1 MSRTQADIIASAL
14 RAQRDRRPDSLAQ
27 LRFETERALARM
39 RPHAE
44 VQRRDVAIGP
54 IGAAWFE
61 PPNKC
66 EDAALLY
73 LHGGAYI
80 MGSINTHEGLTSRL
94 SASSGIPALSI
105 DYRLAPENPFP
116 AQLEDALAAYR
127 WLIDAHGVNPRRI
140 AVAGDS
146 AGGGLTLSLLCAIR
160 DSNLPLPAAAVCISP
175 WVDLEGEGDSVE
187 SRAARDPMIDP
198 ADLPAFKRL
207 FLGEADSQDPRA
219 APIHADLTGLPPL
232 LIHVGNDEVLL
243 DDSTRIAK
251 RAHAA
256 GVEVRLE
263 VWDGMFHVWHLF
275 APILEE
281 GQQAI
286 ECISRFVRE
295 HIPVQPTEAGDSA

>member
-14 RAQRDRRPDSLAQ
+14 RAQRERRPDSLAQ

-39 RPHAE
+39 RPHSK
-44 VQRRDVAIGP
+44 VRRRDVAIGP
-54 IGAAWFE
+54 MGAAWFE

-66 EDAALLY
+66 DDAALLY

-94 SASSGIPALSI
+94 SASSGIPCLSI

-127 WLIDAHGVNPRRI
+127 WLVDTHGLNARRI

-146 AGGGLTLSLLCAIR
+146 AGGGLALSLLCAIR

-198 ADLPAFKRL
+198 SDLPAFKRL
-207 FLGEADSQDPRA
+207 FLGEADSLDPRA

-256 GVEVRLE
+256 GVDVRLE

-281 GQQAI
+281 GQHAI
-286 ECISRFVRE
+286 DCISNFVRE
-295 HIPVQPTEAGDSA
+295 HIPIQPIEAGDQA